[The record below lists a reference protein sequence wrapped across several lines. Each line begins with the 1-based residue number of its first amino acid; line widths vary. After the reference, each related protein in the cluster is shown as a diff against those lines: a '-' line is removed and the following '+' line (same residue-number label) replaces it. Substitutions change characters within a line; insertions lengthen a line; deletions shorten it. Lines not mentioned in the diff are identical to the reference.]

1 MAKKIINVL
10 SKGLIRRQSDALVT
24 PSDVAD
30 NDNAL
35 IPSALEDGAFEAANA
50 IMVGTAG
57 NVTVRLLRKTPAGG
71 DIDSPVPALQPGIQ
85 YNVEAFKQVMTT
97 GTSATNIWVGVTSWQ
112 YNPGVPG
119 A

>member
-10 SKGLIRRQSDALVT
+10 SKGLIRRQSDAFVT

-35 IPSALEDGAFEAANA
+35 IPSALEEDAFEASNA

-57 NVTVRLLRKTPAGG
+57 NVTVRLVRKTKAGA

-85 YNVEAFKQVMTT
+85 YNVEAFKQVMAT
-97 GTSATNIWVGVTSWQ
+97 GTTATNIWVGVTAWQ
-112 YNPGVPG
+112 INPGVPG